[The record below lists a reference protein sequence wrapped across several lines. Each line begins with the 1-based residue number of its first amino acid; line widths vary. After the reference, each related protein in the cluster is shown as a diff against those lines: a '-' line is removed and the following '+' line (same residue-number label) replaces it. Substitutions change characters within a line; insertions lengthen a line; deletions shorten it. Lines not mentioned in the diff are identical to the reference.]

1 MNKTDLSSVTEEQ
14 LLLRQLRE
22 GDMGSYETLF
32 HRYYPTFFAFARG
45 MLKDAGAAE
54 DIIQNVFM
62 KIWIHREALDE
73 TMSIKNYIYVLSKRE
88 VFNYLRAKYN
98 TSGKSRALL
107 PPSPLRTVH
116 ESFPSYGSSNSIFLF
131 VVRNRLILST
141 FSFISLV
148 AVVVDKLPYN
158 RTTNRYFVDVPCF
171 CTIYFLAT

>member
-1 MNKTDLSSVTEEQ
+1 MAGSVKKSIRFGRLYKLVQKSFPSDLV
-14 LLLRQLRE
+14 
-22 GDMGSYETLF
+22 
-32 HRYYPTFFAFARG
+32 
-45 MLKDAGAAE
+45 
-54 DIIQNVFM
+54 
-62 KIWIHREALDE
+62 
-73 TMSIKNYIYVLSKRE
+73 
-88 VFNYLRAKYN
+88 
-98 TSGKSRALL
+98 SGKSRALL

-158 RTTNRYFVDVPCF
+158 RTINRYFVDVPCF

>member
-1 MNKTDLSSVTEEQ
+1 MGTRNIRCISNFRVSAFSDLHHKNKKLSSNEWADRPPDRDKTGRRY
-14 LLLRQLRE
+14 RQNPR
-22 GDMGSYETLF
+22 
-32 HRYYPTFFAFARG
+32 
-45 MLKDAGAAE
+45 
-54 DIIQNVFM
+54 
-62 KIWIHREALDE
+62 
-73 TMSIKNYIYVLSKRE
+73 MS
-88 VFNYLRAKYN
+88 
-98 TSGKSRALL
+98 SGKSRALL

>member
-88 VFNYLRAKYN
+88 VFTNACIK
-98 TSGKSRALL
+98 KSSLL
-107 PPSPLRTVH
+107 ICPLTLFRN
-116 ESFPSYGSSNSIFLF
+116 SFCSCSSKDLVKSVSTIIFMLLTG
-131 VVRNRLILST
+131 VLT
-141 FSFISLV
+141 
-148 AVVVDKLPYN
+148 
-158 RTTNRYFVDVPCF
+158 
-171 CTIYFLAT
+171 